1 VVETKPVETTRRGE
15 AKLTVDEAGV
25 KLAEKGAKGYGEP
38 IRKENNKW
46 CGIGARVIADHQGLS
61 FTFLDRKVEQSAVEL
76 IRRAKDRES
85 EGRGRRRRDPRYLSS
100 LAWAAEAD
108 KESGSPGGIKM
119 ALQRWPQQSERGES
133 GRKMRSSK
141 KLG

>member
-1 VVETKPVETTRRGE
+1 VETKPVETIRRGE

-46 CGIGARVIADHQGLS
+46 CEIRAKVIADHQGLS

-76 IRRAKDRES
+76 VGRAQKTVRVR
-85 EGRGRRRRDPRYLSS
+85 GGRRRRDPRYLSR

-119 ALQRWPQQSERGES
+119 ALQRWPQQFERGES
-133 GRKMRSSK
+133 GRKMRRSK